1 MDSRVKLAL
10 VLLAFLTLTASADA
24 QEVMKHSGSIVAI
37 ADDART
43 FVLAEV
49 GPWQLRNGATVITY
63 RTITLL
69 PGTQFAFV
77 ARGDHGTAGFPGD
90 FVEIPLEPDAVYLHD
105 YVTVE
110 CRHEGTRLLALKITV
125 MEGDEPQTE

>member
-1 MDSRVKLAL
+1 MRRRARIAFVLSMILAL
-10 VLLAFLTLTASADA
+10 NGSAGA
-24 QEVMKHSGSIVAI
+24 EEVMRHSGSIVAI

-49 GPWQLRNGATVITY
+49 GPWQVRNGATVITY

-69 PGTQFAFV
+69 PQTQFAFV
-77 ARGDHGTAGFPGD
+77 GRMDDGASGFRGNFLE
-90 FVEIPLEPDAVYLHD
+90 VPLEPDAVYLHD

-125 MEGDEPQTE
+125 IEGDEPQAE

>member
-1 MDSRVKLAL
+1 MTRRTRLVFVLSTLLAL
-10 VLLAFLTLTASADA
+10 TGAAAAD
-24 QEVMKHSGSIVAI
+24 EVMKHSGSIVAI

-49 GPWQLRNGATVITY
+49 GPWQVRNGATVVTY

-69 PGTQFAFV
+69 PQTQFAFV
-77 ARGDHGTAGFPGD
+77 GRVDDGASSFPGG
-90 FVEIPLEPDAVYLHD
+90 FAEVPLAADAVYLHD

-125 MEGDEPQTE
+125 IEGDEPQAE